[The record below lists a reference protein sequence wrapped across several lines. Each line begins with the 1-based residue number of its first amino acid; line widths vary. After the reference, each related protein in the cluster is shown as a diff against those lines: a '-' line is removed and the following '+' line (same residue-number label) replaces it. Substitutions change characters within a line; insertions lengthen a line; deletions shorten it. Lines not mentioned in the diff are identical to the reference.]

1 MSYTLEV
8 NPFAMGT
15 SKDRALKPLEEAAEV
30 YAAWQDCEW
39 LDSSDAIDSLADE
52 IADCIQAC
60 CNLATMYD
68 IDLQDAMKRCEERN
82 RYRGRYETIK
92 E

>member
-15 SKDRALKPLEEAAEV
+15 SKDRALKPLEEAAE
-30 YAAWQDCEW
+30 AFGAWQ
-39 LDSSDAIDSLADE
+39 LYNYAISGESYERFADE

-60 CNLATMYD
+60 CNLADTYNV
-68 IDLQDAMKRCEERN
+68 DLQAAMERCEKRN
-82 RYRGRYETIK
+82 RDRGRYK
-92 E
+92 S